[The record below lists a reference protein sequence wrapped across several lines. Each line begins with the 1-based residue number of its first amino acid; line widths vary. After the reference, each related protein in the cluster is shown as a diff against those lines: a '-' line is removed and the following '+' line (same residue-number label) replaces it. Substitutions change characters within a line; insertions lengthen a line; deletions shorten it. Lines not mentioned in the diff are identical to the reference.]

1 MQKVDR
7 QASPTRQITDKSPG
21 RLNNG
26 LVWIMALAC
35 GLGAANLYYVQPLL
49 ALIAHDFTVS
59 DSSVGFIATLSQM
72 GYALGLLFIVPLGD
86 SISRRALI
94 LGSLIAAT
102 ISLGAIALA
111 PSIAFL
117 AAAILIMGI
126 ATVVPQIIVPFAANL
141 ARPQTRGRVV
151 GTIMSGLLIGVL
163 LARTV
168 SGFVAAHWGWRAIY
182 WVGVA
187 LMLLLLILLYVFLPR
202 EAPRGR
208 MSYTRLLRSL
218 WNLAMHEPVLR
229 EVSLF
234 GAFTFG
240 TFQLFWVTATFF
252 LSSVYHF
259 HSDIIGLFGL
269 VGVVGALTASL
280 VGKYAD
286 KGSPRAITGLMMG
299 AVLLSYVLFWLTGQW
314 IWGIILGVILL
325 DMGSQGTHI
334 SNQAR
339 IYALPAEMHSRLNTV
354 YMFTYFIGGTL
365 GSALGTVAWSI
376 ARWPGVCVLGGLLML
391 LALGAYLLHS
401 KNAALAKK

>member
-1 MQKVDR
+1 
-7 QASPTRQITDKSPG
+7 
-21 RLNNG
+21 
-26 LVWIMALAC
+26 
-35 GLGAANLYYVQPLL
+35 
-49 ALIAHDFTVS
+49 
-59 DSSVGFIATLSQM
+59 
-72 GYALGLLFIVPLGD
+72 
-86 SISRRALI
+86 
-94 LGSLIAAT
+94 
-102 ISLGAIALA
+102 
-111 PSIAFL
+111 
-117 AAAILIMGI
+117 
-126 ATVVPQIIVPFAANL
+126 
-141 ARPQTRGRVV
+141 
-151 GTIMSGLLIGVL
+151 
-163 LARTV
+163 
-168 SGFVAAHWGWRAIY
+168 
-182 WVGVA
+182 
-187 LMLLLLILLYVFLPR
+187 
-202 EAPRGR
+202 
-208 MSYTRLLRSL
+208 MSYARLLRSL
-218 WNLAMHEPVLR
+218 WNLAVHEPVLR

-240 TFQLFWVTATFF
+240 TFQLFWVTATSF

-286 KGSPRAITGLMMG
+286 KGSPRTITGLMMG

-339 IYALPAEMHSRLNTV
+339 IYALPAETHSRLNTV

-391 LALGAYLLHS
+391 LALGVYLLRS
-401 KNAALAKK
+401 KNAVLARKL